1 MNCFEVG
8 RILGR
13 LDVILE
19 NIPNKEVELERV
31 EWQLLYNNNI
41 TELAKVYGRV
51 EQLMIDAH
59 KDNNDIANIK
69 ELFMEIKQ
77 KYIDENKKRNIE
89 ELKIRGLPVKALKSN
104 NIYTVEDLCNKTY
117 KELAEIN
124 GVSELTVRNISND
137 LEKYG
142 LQLKNSR

>member
-69 ELFMEIKQ
+69 DLFMEIKQ

>member
-69 ELFMEIKQ
+69 DLFMEIKQ

-89 ELKIRGLPVKALKSN
+89 ELKIRGLPVKVLKSN